1 MPAILI
7 EIAKTVAAAAIL
19 AAAGAA
25 AEALKNND

>member
-1 MPAILI
+1 MPTVLI
-7 EIAKTVAAAAIL
+7 QITKTVVVAAIL